1 MRQLKSY
8 FTSALAALIT
18 VSCFQLHT
26 ETVVAAPS
34 ARSVEE
40 VLDQVLSARYLGN
53 GIIQI
58 FEKESGRV
66 VKTIQTSAGSRVSLV
81 TTAGKTVLKNKAT
94 DEVIEEIITAQQAAP
109 SKLKSILTAT
119 KNKTKKA
126 GNRIGSI
133 AYDKLV
139 HFPIESVGFYI
150 ALMAINWVHMTADYG
165 NNPTAIS
172 QLNNSQM
179 TLGSQAGFYFFMLGN
194 GLATAPL
201 VDMVQNGKINPKRM
215 PFINMFGMS
224 VGSIFS
230 SIFNELHSWPG
241 GGFTNLVA
249 CAKNNFVGDEPKSGD
264 TCDQAYQAWIEKE
277 KLPGMANQMAP
288 SLMSLVATI
297 AINGTLQTLA
307 TQAVEPA
314 AQLISKA
321 GSKAGQAALNFGDKA
336 VGTFTRKIANPF
348 KIRQIWTA
356 GRLSLEIRMSKTA
369 AVALAEQPIR
379 YLGIALPIAALP
391 GGAMITRIGTIALNA
406 VFFLGTQETIEPIIT
421 SAYTNFDISGDF
433 NNLETFLINDLQQ
446 TRTSDWKDK
455 NKNQQLEE
463 HLKLFSKRMM
473 QWRTNELSKT
483 LTTQSAWTEKIGKF
497 SKTYSEAK
505 SFYTDYI
512 NKMYERYYSA
522 SAPYYNSGKATHV
535 IQESMPLDGII
546 PSAKKIILNGNEE
559 EILYNQ
565 QFQLAQAQ
573 IFTLRES
580 TLQLSMLNESLGLSK
595 IIPEK
600 QNKDLNN
607 ILNTLQ
613 FSRNMDEIKTSLKNF
628 VELLSYSLKY
638 NQKIKTNTTI
648 SYQYENYLYEI
659 YKQLFDVILT
669 SQESYLTYIENYL
682 NKNITEENQKITLYQ
697 KIASDSKTQ
706 NQIKSNLS
714 KNIIKSAQLSFA
726 DFYKSHESL
735 YKILSVEE
743 QANVLKI
750 LSLISIPT
758 TENFSNAL
766 LSTVS
771 NLGLNGDDQHLSLL
785 TQSILLVLQA
795 KIGTPTGGSLPGM
808 NYLNYYES
816 LTQSLTKT
824 PELLEYRRT
833 WNSNSTASIHTNS
846 FSESMI
852 AAMIFGPNAE
862 KNQSSVAFDSVVL
875 DPIGFPARFIAPQV
889 LDSSVQF
896 QLPPQTTALIPT
908 IFNTPVLLQ
917 SPQIAADNKS
927 YNKFNN
933 LYDFLTAGFIK
944 KDIFAKNENAFE
956 NWWQENIE
964 SQYIKS
970 WTQYESLYQ
979 QNIARVV
986 QTFNSADS
994 KFNRSDM
1001 PNAYLPSVLI
1011 DAKVNLLV
1019 AGEVVRDIIKQPG
1032 FEVLYKTTPTNYNA
1046 INVQNLETQM
1056 SNNRGSK
1063 HKKLIRYLRQ
1073 NNLMNITAFNDLYF
1087 SYGKDTTPEKFR
1099 HPEFTNLEFQE
1110 KIFRKFETLTK
1121 MLNDKIKVRS
1131 LKALNDNAKYELSQC
1146 EKLKT
1151 DKNNPDTEKVCVLAP
1166 VTTLENETIT
1176 KAADDIRN
1184 EIKAF
1189 TELALGSEAKIQKP
1203 DSSQK
1208 QKSGKEI
1215 STDTISKNAK
1225 LSDYLNPGQAKIIS
1239 TAMNNLSSIVN
1250 DLEGIAKSINL
1261 VSFRENHSQ
1270 KGLFENSR
1278 CNQSMDALKNQVTGS
1293 MSVRSQLNSA
1303 LDKGCEMKEASK

>member
-1 MRQLKSY
+1 MRQIKSY

-18 VSCFQLHT
+18 VSCFQLHP
-26 ETVVAAPS
+26 ETAVAAPS
-34 ARSVEE
+34 PRAVEE

-53 GIIQI
+53 GIIEI
-58 FEKESGRV
+58 FEKQSGRV

-94 DEVIEEIITAQQAAP
+94 DEVIEEIITSQQAAP

-119 KNKTKKA
+119 KDKTKRTGK
-126 GNRIGSI
+126 RVGSI

-150 ALMAINWVHMTADYG
+150 ALMAISWVHMTADYSS
-165 NNPTAIS
+165 NPTAIS

-201 VDMVQNGKINPKRM
+201 VDMIKDGKINPKRM

-224 VGSIFS
+224 VGSVFS

-249 CAKNNFVGDEPKSGD
+249 CAKNNFVGEEPKSGD

-288 SLMSLVATI
+288 SLMALVATI

-307 TQAVEPA
+307 TKAVEPTT
-314 AQLISKA
+314 QLVSKA
-321 GSKAGQAALNFGDKA
+321 ASKIGQGALDIGDKA
-336 VGTFTRKIANPF
+336 VGSFTRKIANPF

-356 GRLSLEIRMSKTA
+356 GRLSLEIRMSKSA
-369 AVALAEQPIR
+369 ALALAEQPIR
-379 YLGIALPIAALP
+379 YLGIALPIAAIP
-391 GGAMITRIGTIALNA
+391 GGALITRVGTIALNA

-421 SAYTNFDISGDF
+421 NAYTNFDISGDF

-446 TRTSDWKDK
+446 SRIGNWRDA
-455 NKNQQLEE
+455 NKNTQLEE
-463 HLKLFSKRMM
+463 RLKLFSKRMM

-505 SFYTDYI
+505 SFYSNYM
-512 NKMYERYYSA
+512 NKMHERYYSSYA
-522 SAPYYNSGKATHV
+522 NAYNSGIATHV
-535 IQESMPLDGII
+535 IQESMPLDGIN
-546 PSAKKIILNGNEE
+546 PSPKKIKLQGNEE
-559 EILYNQ
+559 EVLYNQ

-580 TLQLSMLNESLGLSK
+580 ALQLLMLTDSLGLSK

-600 QNKDLNN
+600 QNKDLQN
-607 ILNTLQ
+607 ILNTFLT
-613 FSRNMDEIKTSLKNF
+613 SRNMAEIKFSLKNF
-628 VELLSYSLKY
+628 VELLSYSIQH
-638 NQKIKTNTTI
+638 NQKTKTNI
-648 SYQYENYLYEI
+648 VMSYQYENYLNEI
-659 YKQLFDVILT
+659 YKQLFSVIIN
-669 SQESYLTYIENYL
+669 SQESYLNQLETYL
-682 NKNITEENQKITLYQ
+682 NKNIKEENQKITLYQ
-697 KIASDSKTQ
+697 TIVSDRQTQ

-714 KNIIKSAQLSFA
+714 KNIIKDAQLSFA
-726 DFYKSHESL
+726 DFFKTHESL

-750 LSLISIPT
+750 LSLISTPNA
-758 TENFSNAL
+758 ENFSNAL

-771 NLGLNGDDQHLSLL
+771 NLGLKGDDQHLSAL
-785 TQSILLVLQA
+785 TQTLLLVLQA
-795 KIGTPTGGSLPGM
+795 KVGTPTGGSLPGM

-816 LTQSLTKT
+816 LTQSLEKT
-824 PELLEYRRT
+824 PELLEYKRR
-833 WNSNSTASIHTNS
+833 WNSDSTASIHTDS
-846 FSESMI
+846 FTESMI

-862 KNQSSVAFDSVVL
+862 KKQSSIAFDSVVL

-889 LDSSVQF
+889 LDNSVQF
-896 QLPPQTTALIPT
+896 QLPPQTAAVIPT

-917 SPQIAADNKS
+917 SPQIAADKKS
-927 YNKFNN
+927 YSQFNN
-933 LYDFLTAGFIK
+933 LYDFLTAGLVK
-944 KDIFAKNENAFE
+944 KNIFPQNENNFE

-986 QTFNSADS
+986 ETFNAADS

-1001 PNAYLPSVLI
+1001 PNAYLPSILI
-1011 DAKVNLLV
+1011 DAKINLMF
-1019 AGEVVRDIIKQPG
+1019 AGEIVRDIVQQPG
-1032 FEVLYKTTPTNYNA
+1032 YEVLYKGKSTNYNA
-1046 INVQNLETQM
+1046 IDVRNLETQLP
-1056 SNNRGSK
+1056 SNRSPR

-1073 NNLMNITAFNDLYF
+1073 NNLMNITAFKDQYF
-1087 SYGKDTTPEKFR
+1087 HGKDATPEKYR
-1099 HPEFTNLEFQE
+1099 HPEFANLEFQE
-1110 KIFRKFETLTK
+1110 KIFRKFEALTK
-1121 MLNDKIKVRS
+1121 MLTEKIKVRS
-1131 LKALNDNAKYELSQC
+1131 MKALNDNAKYESSQC
-1146 EKLKT
+1146 EKLRT

-1166 VTTLENETIT
+1166 VTTLENDAIT

-1189 TELALGSEAKIQKP
+1189 TELALGAAATIQTA
-1203 DSSQK
+1203 DSSQNK
-1208 QKSGKEI
+1208 QSGKEVA
-1215 STDTISKNAK
+1215 TDTKSKNAK

-1239 TAMNNLSSIVN
+1239 TAMNNLSNIVN

-1261 VSFRENHSQ
+1261 VSYRENHNQ
-1270 KGLFENSR
+1270 KGTFENSR
-1278 CNQSMDALKNQVTGS
+1278 CNESMDALKNQISGS
-1293 MSVRSQLNSA
+1293 MAVRSQLNAA
-1303 LDKGCEMKEASK
+1303 LEKGCEMKEASK